1 MDFLPMGN
9 GTHRFLYFIF
19 GPIKVPNYGSTL
31 LYKMG
36 QSRDLKKDYCCKHF
50 KVLQKKHLGQV
61 QNPSIHRNGQWD
73 IITYKNLKKLLEGLK
88 VKHHF
93 T

>member
-1 MDFLPMGN
+1 MVV
-9 GTHRFLYFIF
+9 LYFT
-19 GPIKVPNYGSTL
+19 KWVKEETL
-31 LYKMG
+31 EKIIVANT
-36 QSRDLKKDYCCKHF
+36 F
-50 KVLQKKHLGQV
+50 KVIQKKHLGQV

-73 IITYKNLKKLLEGLK
+73 TITYKNLKKLLEGLK